1 MNPSLMAEEKE
12 KKADNS
18 EPSFKLNYIS
28 AILILVI
35 LIPAV
40 YTIVANLQPAAPAP
54 EIPKATQVPA
64 QTQAPSNNAGN
75 PVALDAALKRV
86 ADKPDFDSYV
96 NLGMVYYNAA
106 KYEDAIKAWNKSIE
120 LNPKSAVAYNDIA
133 AAYGAINNYD
143 EEIKA
148 CEKALS
154 IDPNMTLAKNNL
166 NWAKSQ
172 KNKK

>member
-1 MNPSLMAEEKE
+1 MPEETVENKTN
-12 KKADNS
+12 A
-18 EPSFKLNYIS
+18 EPSFKLNYS
-28 AILILVI
+28 TAILLLVI

-40 YTIVANLQPAAPAP
+40 YTIIVNLQAPTPAP
-54 EIPKATQVPA
+54 DIKKDQAQQ
-64 QTQAPSNNAGN
+64 QTQASNTNNSANAIE
-75 PVALDAALKRV
+75 AALKKV
-86 ADKPDFDSYV
+86 VDKPDYDSYIS
-96 NLGMVYYNAA
+96 LGLAYYGAA

-120 LNPKSAVAYNDIA
+120 LNPKNAIAYNDIA
-133 AAYGAINNYD
+133 AAYGAISQWD

-154 IDPNMTLAKNNL
+154 LDPNFTLAKNNL

>member
-1 MNPSLMAEEKE
+1 MAEASPE
-12 KKADNS
+12 KKDIT

-28 AILILVI
+28 AILILVL

-40 YTIVANLQPAAPAP
+40 YTIVANLQAPP
-54 EIPKATQVPA
+54 PPPQITRE
-64 QTQAPSNNAGN
+64 QTQPQQAQAKSAADPSAIE
-75 PVALDAALKRV
+75 AALKRV
-86 ADKPDFDSYV
+86 ADKPNYDSYV
-96 NLGMVYYNAA
+96 NLGLAYYNAL
-106 KYEDAIKAWNKSIE
+106 KYDDAIKAWNKAVE
-120 LNPKSAVAYNDIA
+120 LNPNSALAYNDVA

-166 NWAKSQ
+166 NWARSQ

>member
-1 MNPSLMAEEKE
+1 MAEEIKTE
-12 KKADNS
+12 TNNS

-28 AILILVI
+28 LILILVI

-40 YTIVANLQPAAPAP
+40 YTIWANLQPATPAP
-54 EIPKATQVPA
+54 DISKATQT
-64 QTQAPSNNAGN
+64 QTPTAPPPTANGA
-75 PVALDAALKRV
+75 ALEAALKRV
-86 ADKPDFDSYV
+86 ADKPDYDSYI
-96 NLGMVYYNAA
+96 NLGIVYYQAA
-106 KYEDAIKAWNKSIE
+106 KYEDAIKTWNKAIE

-133 AAYGAINNYD
+133 AAYGAINQYD

-154 IDPNMTLAKNNL
+154 IDPTMTLAKNNL
-166 NWAKSQ
+166 KWAQSQ